1 MDNTIETFLAEYVRR
16 TNTHR
21 FDEVA
26 PLVDEEAVF
35 WFTSGSWRGL
45 AAIRA
50 AFERTWAMILDE
62 VYTVE
67 DVEWLTV
74 DDASATCIYTYH
86 WRGMI
91 DGVSR
96 EGSGRGTNILR
107 KDGGQWRIV
116 HEHLSARP

>member
-1 MDNTIETFLAEYVRR
+1 MSNALDQFLAEYVRR

-26 PLVDEEAVF
+26 TLIDEEAVF
-35 WFTSGSWRGL
+35 WFSSGSHRGL

-50 AFERTWAMILDE
+50 AFERTWAIIQNE
-62 VYTVE
+62 VYSVQ

-74 DDASATCIYTYH
+74 DDTSAVCLYTFH
-86 WRGMI
+86 WRGDI
-91 DGVSR
+91 DGEAR
-96 EGSGRGTNILR
+96 EGIGRGTTVLR
-107 KDGGQWRIV
+107 RVNDRWRIV